1 MEGGSGSGRKAAFR
15 GGAPACTRRL
25 SLETPRKRT
34 RRAVLSVPLA
44 ALVALL
50 DRLLVAE
57 SGFQIGGAHARVEVA
72 CADFKSEVHTRE
84 SRWRMRISNPRC
96 TRENCRSVAGGG
108 VQIRG
113 AHARTLTYWKWRMA
127 EFKSEVHLREAFC
140 LGFEIFDASRS
151 FSGGI

>member
-1 MEGGSGSGRKAAFR
+1 MEGGSGSGRKVAFR

-34 RRAVLSVPLA
+34 RRAILSVPLA

-57 SGFQIGGAHARVEVA
+57 GGFQIRGAHARVEVA
-72 CADFKSEVHTRE
+72 YADFKSEVHTRE
-84 SRWRMRISNPRC
+84 LPLGGGWRSSNPRC
-96 TRENCRSVAGGG
+96 TRANFDVLEVADGG

-113 AHARTLTYWKWRMA
+113 APP
-127 EFKSEVHLREAFC
+127 
-140 LGFEIFDASRS
+140 RS
-151 FSGGI
+151 FLPGV